1 MCLKSARVIPHN
13 NRKPAKAKDV
23 YYIYEENKKRR
34 QETINQIIKEEEE
47 AHDNNQNYSDEDR
60 D

>member
-1 MCLKSARVIPHN
+1 MDLKSAREIPHN
-13 NRKPAKAKDV
+13 NRKPAKAEDI
-23 YYIYEENKKRR
+23 YYVYEENKKRR

-47 AHDNNQNYSDEDR
+47 THDYHKSNPDEDR